1 MCRHIVP
8 RSAPAQPWTQGV
20 LWLLGALWAARSLQS
35 FSDPDF
41 TSPNS
46 AADWFAVTSFSAAFG
61 LLPVGVWILLHRSRV
76 GPVSVRVLSVAAVVT
91 AGSAAVAN
99 VVEDGFG
106 VSGAGTVYLV
116 GTTGTLLV
124 LLVTA
129 VALAI
134 RGPRSLALVL
144 LATLVGMLNFE
155 RGGGLLV
162 LVAWG
167 CLALVV
173 ARSKVNS
180 APG

>member
-1 MCRHIVP
+1 M
-8 RSAPAQPWTQGV
+8 
-20 LWLLGALWAARSLQS
+20 LWLLGAAWAARSLQS
-35 FSDPDF
+35 LSDPDF
-41 TSPNS
+41 KSPNS

-61 LLPVGVWILLHRSRV
+61 LLPVGVWILLHRSLV

-106 VSGAGTVYLV
+106 VSRAGSVYLV
-116 GTTGTLLV
+116 GTTGTLFV
-124 LLVTA
+124 LLVTT

-167 CLALVV
+167 YLALVV